1 MSKRDDIIK
10 IWQESFNDSRAYV
23 SMYFD
28 RVYRDDEAVVLT
40 DPQGVTVSSLLL
52 QRYSMA
58 FQDVELP
65 VSYIAGAAT
74 RRTSGARAI
83 CRNLWAWL
91 LRRQPR
97 GAM

>member
-28 RVYRDDEAVVLT
+28 RVYSDDEAVVLT

-52 QRYSMA
+52 QRYGMA
-58 FQDVELP
+58 FQDAELP

-74 RRTSGARAI
+74 
-83 CRNLWAWL
+83 
-91 LRRQPR
+91 
-97 GAM
+97 

>member
-52 QRYSMA
+52 S
-58 FQDVELP
+58 
-65 VSYIAGAAT
+65 
-74 RRTSGARAI
+74 
-83 CRNLWAWL
+83 
-91 LRRQPR
+91 
-97 GAM
+97 